1 MIRRFWLLISSL
13 LISLMILH
21 SAAFAQEILQDA
33 ETDALLKK
41 ALSPLVAATGL
52 RTGDVKILI
61 VNDPEI
67 NAFVAGGQM
76 VFINSGTLMVADNVN
91 QIQGVVAHE
100 LGHVTAGHVV
110 NSTGI
115 SEASKIG
122 LAAMILQVVLVPLS
136 ALVPVAGPLGMMLGG
151 IGSQVAVQHYLAYTR
166 TQEAS
171 ADAAAVK
178 FLRKSDISGR
188 GILEFFNKIR
198 REEHRLMSS
207 DSDGSFASDHPMTA
221 DREMMLKG
229 DLENLP
235 AWNRPIDPD
244 LQQQFLRVRAKL
256 IGYISDPHQVLKDYP
271 DDPHN
276 IPDLYARAYAWHR
289 LSYFDKSMDEV
300 QKLLTLKPKDPYFL
314 EIKGQILLESGH
326 PDEALAPLREATALS
341 QSPLI
346 AASFGHA
353 LMATENPAHYAEAK
367 HVLTVAVDHEEDNPL
382 AWFVLG
388 TIYDREG
395 DVAHANLA
403 TAERYSLSGQTT
415 LAMDAADMALKGLDP
430 NTADWRRANDIAIT
444 ARHALERKKK

>member
-1 MIRRFWLLISSL
+1 MIRRFWLFISCLMVSFTLIQ
-13 LISLMILH
+13 

-52 RTGDVKILI
+52 RDVKILI
-61 VNDPEI
+61 VNDSEI

-76 VFINSGTLMVADNVN
+76 VFINSGTIMAADNIN

-110 NSTGI
+110 NTAGI
-115 SEASKIG
+115 NEAGRIS
-122 LAAMILQVVLVPLS
+122 LAAMLLQAVLVPLS
-136 ALVPVAGPLGMMLGG
+136 AIVPAAGVIGTMLGG
-151 IGSQVAVQHYLAYTR
+151 IGSQVAVQHYLSYTR

-178 FLRKSDISGR
+178 FLKRADISGH
-188 GILEFFNKIR
+188 GLLEFFGKIR
-198 REEHRLMSS
+198 KLEYRSMSA
-207 DSDGSFASDHPMTA
+207 DSDGSFAGDHPMTA
-221 DREMMLKG
+221 DREMMLRG

-235 AWNRPIDPD
+235 SWNRPIDPQ
-244 LQQQFLRVRAKL
+244 LQQAFLRVRAKL
-256 IGYISDPHQVLKDYP
+256 IGYISDPNEVLKSYP

-289 LSYFDKSMDEV
+289 LSYFTQSMDEV
-300 QKLLTLKPKDPYFL
+300 QKLLTLIPKDPYFL
-314 EIKGQILLESGH
+314 ELKGQILLESGH
-326 PDEALAPLREATALS
+326 PDEALAPYREATEIS

-353 LMATENPAHYAEAK
+353 LMATEDPANYAEAK
-367 HVLTVAVDHEEDNPL
+367 KVLTLAVDREEDNPL

-388 TIYDREG
+388 IIYDREG
-395 DVAHANLA
+395 DVARMNLA

-415 LAMDAADMALKGLDP
+415 LAMDAADVALKGLDP
-430 NTADWRRANDIAIT
+430 NSTEWRRANDIAVT
-444 ARHALERKKK
+444 ARQALEKKKKK